1 MLSIITP
8 TPDAVPDNNLLR
20 NVLAALATF
29 LMAAGAWMLRK
40 MNKTPNV
47 PPGSLAV
54 NTDAELRRDLNEK
67 LRRELQPYRDTIDQL
82 SDALTASADKFDKAA
97 RLHNSEI
104 GFLRSDLQ
112 EIRGEMNQLSL
123 RVGRQGGVLRG
134 LEDRFNEE

>member
-47 PPGSLAV
+47 PSGSRI
-54 NTDAELRRDLNEK
+54 DAELRRDLNEK